1 MSSTSNLQSLLTYI
15 LRPSYT
21 YSNGAF
27 TTVMNLSNINRL
39 TANTVTYQVLYIGDS
54 SNNVYVGSN
63 SGNSTVYATACN
75 ASCNSTLGLLAATG
89 LSNSTLSEFVGYYTG
104 GSASNVVNS
113 VLVGGY
119 AGYGGSNISNS
130 ILIGTSNSASG
141 LTSISNTISIGG
153 NAGGTGTSNLYLG
166 TTTGSNM
173 TGSGNIFVG
182 HGISLANIPSYTYAA
197 SQSGGGIVTATCNY
211 TASSSSNL
219 FIGLG
224 ASNMLISGNLSNGL
238 LSIGTTDTSSYALD
252 GFGQINTP
260 AWGGTITGVGQY
272 ATSGY
277 GFLALD
283 VSGWTR
289 IRSGLVIATD
299 PYNPGGINAASS
311 NAKYE
316 LDVNG
321 HLRIQDGYGALTYSN
336 SYGGVSSN
344 TQLLLSNVGGGST
357 TVNIG
362 AGGAGGA
369 LNVSGPVTAGVVQ
382 MTGCYTVRGTVTS
395 GSAANNTLNLY
406 TITSPGYF
414 QVTVIDTKTA
424 NFYITSSFTATILP
438 ANLSSSVF
446 QVFSNSSGGNLT
458 LNIASS
464 VIILTDVTGGSRVLS
479 YNITAFPT
487 S

>member
-224 ASNMLISGNLSNGL
+224 AV
-238 LSIGTTDTSSYALD
+238 SY
-252 GFGQINTP
+252 T
-260 AWGGTITGVGQY
+260 
-272 ATSGY
+272 
-277 GFLALD
+277 
-283 VSGWTR
+283 
-289 IRSGLVIATD
+289 
-299 PYNPGGINAASS
+299 
-311 NAKYE
+311 
-316 LDVNG
+316 
-321 HLRIQDGYGALTYSN
+321 H
-336 SYGGVSSN
+336 
-344 TQLLLSNVGGGST
+344 
-357 TVNIG
+357 
-362 AGGAGGA
+362 
-369 LNVSGPVTAGVVQ
+369 
-382 MTGCYTVRGTVTS
+382 
-395 GSAANNTLNLY
+395 
-406 TITSPGYF
+406 
-414 QVTVIDTKTA
+414 
-424 NFYITSSFTATILP
+424 
-438 ANLSSSVF
+438 
-446 QVFSNSSGGNLT
+446 LT
-458 LNIASS
+458 L
-464 VIILTDVTGGSRVLS
+464 
-479 YNITAFPT
+479 PT
-487 S
+487 NREV